1 MPQISNHA
9 PYSANPIVHALPAA
23 RTLAELRGRDLLTLT
38 QLTKPCVLELFA
50 LATRLKRD
58 RVERGDYAR
67 RLLDNRTIILI
78 FEKASLRTRITFET
92 GAGLLGAHAIYM
104 DHSQQRLGVRES
116 IKDYGKNLERWLDAI
131 VARVYS
137 QAAIEELAEHAAV
150 PVINALSDRFHPC
163 QGLADL
169 LTVYERRDV
178 ETQSRKDEV
187 GEGFAIGGEQPRIAY
202 VGDGNN
208 VCHSLMHA
216 AVMLGCHITVIT
228 PKNYGPEAGV
238 VAECEGLAKT
248 NGGSIE
254 VTTKL
259 AAVERH
265 HAVYTD
271 VWVSMGQ
278 ADEEG
283 KRLKVFADYQIDGD
297 LMSKASSGL
306 PASWGGAKFMHCL
319 PARRGVEVTDDVID
333 APTSIVY
340 DQAENRMHAQNAL
353 MAAILAK

>member
-1 MPQISNHA
+1 MSTLPTHA
-9 PYSANPIVHALPAA
+9 PYSPNPILLAQAPA
-23 RTLAELRGRDLLTLT
+23 RSLVELKGRDLLTLT
-38 QLTKPCVLELFA
+38 QLTKPCMLELFA
-50 LATRLKRD
+50 LAAKLKHD
-58 RVERGDYAR
+58 RAVRGSFAR
-67 RLLDNRTIILI
+67 KILDNRTLILI

-116 IKDYGKNLERWLDAI
+116 IKDYGKNLERWLDLI

-137 QAAIEELAEHAAV
+137 QTAIEELAEHADI

-169 LTVYERRDV
+169 LTLWERSDQAHNQAAHDSTAHPV
-178 ETQSRKDEV
+178 TFLQ
-187 GEGFAIGGEQPRIAY
+187 EQPRIAY

-216 AVMLGCHITVIT
+216 ACILGCHISVIT
-228 PKNYGPEAGV
+228 PKGYAPDRGV
-238 VAECEGLAKT
+238 IDECENLAKT
-248 NGGSIE
+248 NAGSLE

-259 AAVERH
+259 GAVECH

-297 LMSKASSGL
+297 LMAKASTGL
-306 PASWGGAKFMHCL
+306 PAAWGGAKFMHCL

-333 APTSIVY
+333 DATSIVY

-353 MAAILAK
+353 LASILQ